1 MRYEKGHK
9 EETRRRIVDVAS
21 QRFRKD
27 GIAATGLAGLMAD
40 AGLTHGGFYAHFSS
54 KDDLVRDALAASLV
68 RTRDLLS
75 AEARHARER
84 GEDGLEAIVQRYLR
98 PAHRDRPE
106 AGCAVATLAPEV
118 CRCDAK
124 TRDLMSSTI
133 RDVVSIIAAE
143 LPSSNSKQA
152 ARDTAYAIYGLMIG
166 ALQVARLTRS
176 ASASEGILRAAREA
190 ALELAHD
197 KD

>member
-9 EETRRRIVDVAS
+9 EETRRRIVNVAS

-40 AGLTHGGFYAHFSS
+40 AGLTHGGFYAHFPS
-54 KDDLVRDALAASLV
+54 KIDLVRNALAASLV

-75 AEARHARER
+75 AEARQAGER

-98 PAHRDRPE
+98 PAHRDRPG
-106 AGCAVATLAPEV
+106 AGCAVAALASEIS
-118 CRCDAK
+118 RCDAK

-143 LPSSNSKQA
+143 LPSFKSKQD
-152 ARDTAYAIYGLMIG
+152 ARETAYAIYSLMIG

-176 ASASEGILRAAREA
+176 APASKAILRAAQKA
-190 ALELAHD
+190 ALQLVRY